1 MREENGV
8 LMMGRAQWSMVHE
21 SRKEDPGDGRVP
33 AAAGRW
39 GTRGGKGSNKIKLC
53 LKCHH

>member
-1 MREENGV
+1 MREESGV